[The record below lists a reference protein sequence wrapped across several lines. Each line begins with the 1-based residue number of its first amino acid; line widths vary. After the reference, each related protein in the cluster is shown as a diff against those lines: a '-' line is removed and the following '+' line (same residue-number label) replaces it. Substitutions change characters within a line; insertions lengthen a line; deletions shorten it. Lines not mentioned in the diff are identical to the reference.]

1 MQKQKEIEH
10 YLSCVIC
17 KQKFNKAN
25 KPLIMFCSHNICE
38 ECKLKYRKKVICQT
52 CGKVF
57 SKREIKKFPINYAIL
72 ETKFI
77 TMLEKKNPYFLDNN
91 NLNQEKEENLEKIKI
106 VEDKNNDKKDI
117 LENKN
122 INNLENQSDKEKIS
136 INFCDE
142 IIKEREILFKDTFD
156 LMDNLEKNFA
166 NYLNIF
172 FDSITK
178 KIKTN
183 SSFLID
189 DLNISQLLQ
198 ESGVINFGDSIKLKQ
213 FIDIINDIEQNNL
226 ENCKSFNDIYDLVKK
241 KKKDISYDQFISLFF
256 FFNKV
261 YELKIKRMP
270 KILEDQKKLYTNEK
284 ENYSNLIH
292 FLNNLSQKYEMK
304 LSDIFYATTIYRKS
318 HFIYD
323 ITKNKNIRKSLNNF
337 YLNNEKLF
345 EEFNNII
352 IFYEPIE
359 KQLRKQILKIKELKE
374 ELIIDSYLI
383 LNQLLFIL
391 TDKKIYVYETNIEK
405 YSFFNTAANQEIE
418 KNTKIFKYDTFI
430 MKISSNYFENI
441 NLRDDMS
448 KNEWRSLSL
457 YENTPGKIKKPYPI
471 CHSSDYV
478 YVLDQEE
485 KSINNIYIYHGER
498 DFWEKKEIILAI
510 EKNENEKVKNNKENI
525 DNTKIKNKEDNI
537 IIVNN
542 NINDK
547 DNNENIK
554 MKNNDNRNNNNFN
567 DKEKEEL
574 IIVKKLYL
582 EDYFFFN
589 KCYSC
594 IFGGRNPTT
603 KKFNKNIYMIDIIKG
618 IIKSIINFDDFIND
632 DMVIINLNVGI
643 LNKYVDFIF
652 LYHFINKENN
662 IKIKIIRKEVL
673 ENDISIESKLEVII
687 DVNICEIL
695 ENK

>member
-1 MQKQKEIEH
+1 MEKQKEIEY
-10 YLSCVIC
+10 YLSCIIC
-17 KQKFNKAN
+17 KFKFNKMN
-25 KPLIMFCSHNICE
+25 KPLIMLCGHNICE
-38 ECKLKYRKKVICQT
+38 ECKLKFRKKIICQI

-72 ETKFI
+72 ENKFI
-77 TMLEKKNPYFLDNN
+77 TILEGKKNNILDSND
-91 NLNQEKEENLEKIKI
+91 LNQVKKEDFEKLNKVENI
-106 VEDKNNDKKDI
+106 NNENEDI
-117 LENKN
+117 LVNKN
-122 INNLENQSDKEKIS
+122 INNIDNQNDKEKNS
-136 INFCDE
+136 PYDE
-142 IIKEREILFKDTFD
+142 IIKERELLFKDTFD
-156 LMDNLEKNFA
+156 LIDNLEKNFT

-172 FDSITK
+172 FDSITNI
-178 KIKTN
+178 IKSN

-189 DLNISQLLQ
+189 DLNICQLLQ
-198 ESGVINFGDSIKLKQ
+198 ESGVINYGDSIKLKQ
-213 FIDIINDIEQNNL
+213 FIDIINNIEQKNF
-226 ENCKSFNDIYDLVKK
+226 ENCKSFNDIYDLVKE
-241 KKKDISYDQFISLFF
+241 KKKDISYEQFISLFF
-256 FFNKV
+256 FFNKIF
-261 YELKIKRMP
+261 ELKIKKIP
-270 KILEDQKKLYTNEK
+270 KILDEQKKMYINKK

-304 LSDIFYATTIYRKS
+304 LSDIFYDTTIYKKS

-323 ITKNKNIRKSLNNF
+323 LNKNENIDIKKSLNNF
-337 YLNNEKLF
+337 YIQNEKLF
-345 EEFNNII
+345 EEYNNII
-352 IFYEPIE
+352 IFYEPIQ
-359 KQLRKQILKIKELKE
+359 KQLRIQILKIKELKQ

-391 TDKKIYVYETNIEK
+391 TNKKIYVYETNIDK
-405 YSFFNTAANQEIE
+405 YTSFNTIANQEIE

-441 NLRDDMS
+441 NLRNDMS
-448 KNEWRSLSL
+448 KNEWRPLSL
-457 YENTPGKIKKPYPI
+457 YENTPGHIKNPYPI

-485 KSINNIYIYHGER
+485 KNINDIYLYNGER
-498 DFWEKKEIILAI
+498 DSWEKKEIILAI
-510 EKNENEKVKNNKENI
+510 EKDNNEKDKNNKDKIDNKKIKDNEENI
-525 DNTKIKNKEDNI
+525 
-537 IIVNN
+537 NN
-542 NINDK
+542 NDKFINI
-547 DNNENIK
+547 NR
-554 MKNNDNRNNNNFN
+554 NDNN

-589 KCYSC
+589 KCYAC
-594 IFGGRNPTT
+594 IFGGRHPTT
-603 KKFNKNIYMIDIIKG
+603 KKFNKNVYMIDTIKG
-618 IIKSIINFDDFIND
+618 IIKPILKFDDFITD